1 MTYIQKRR
9 GTEMT
14 VNNLL
19 TSSRNIETLV
29 KQYQS
34 GVAEAFTEIYAAFAN
49 DRKTI
54 CYSLRKSLPSVI
66 TDSDIQAIYDDS
78 LLTAADCYC
87 YQLGGKASFKTYL
100 YAIVRNNRLNAIRY
114 ATQKKR
120 DCTIQLVSTIV
131 NGEGQ
136 EAEATET
143 LHDPESM
150 KLFEQAEGCPLLE
163 QLQEY
168 GTVNRRTALNS
179 VLIAWDT
186 LGSFST
192 ATAKYEYMRRI
203 TGLTGSDCALR
214 KRIQRAK
221 ADFKLWLQVQE
232 GDYR

>member
-1 MTYIQKRR
+1 MTYTQKRR
-9 GTEMT
+9 EKEMT
-14 VNNLL
+14 VTNLL
-19 TSSRNIETLV
+19 TSNGRIETLV
-29 KQYQS
+29 KQYQT

-54 CYSLRKSLPSVI
+54 CYSLRRSLPSAV
-66 TDSDIQAIYDDS
+66 TKSDIQAIFDDS
-78 LLTAADCYC
+78 LLTAANYYDTE
-87 YQLGGKASFKTYL
+87 GAASFKTYL
-100 YAIVRNNRLNAIRY
+100 YAIVRNNKLNAFRY

-131 NGEGQ
+131 NSEGQ

-143 LHDPESM
+143 LRDPESM

-163 QLQEY
+163 QLEEY